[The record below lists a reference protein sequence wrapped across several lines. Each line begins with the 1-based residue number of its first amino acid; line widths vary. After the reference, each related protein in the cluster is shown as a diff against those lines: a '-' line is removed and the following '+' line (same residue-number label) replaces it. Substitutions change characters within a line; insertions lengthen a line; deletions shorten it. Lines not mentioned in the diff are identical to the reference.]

1 MKNNNLVF
9 IPTGLNSP
17 EYEVLI
23 STAQNLLDKNQ
34 KVTLLVCRG
43 GDKYSCSK
51 NILSIKSI
59 CNLCKYKRDKLI
71 ENLKGDYE
79 VIQTPAIK
87 KVIFKKKFI
96 NFKKLKNFYYYVR

>member
-1 MKNNNLVF
+1 MENNNLVF

-51 NILSIKSI
+51 NILVYYKKKNFLLIKVLI
-59 CNLCKYKRDKLI
+59 LKIIVKIKLTY
-71 ENLKGDYE
+71 L
-79 VIQTPAIK
+79 VIK
-87 KVIFKKKFI
+87 KLLLICARLIMSIYQSHRNYMTFI
-96 NFKKLKNFYYYVR
+96 